1 MLNEILSKLST
12 ANPYGGLG
20 SVAERW
26 GIHPLCAAALVTI
39 DVMLFGGEAM
49 SGGLLVLL
57 SALVGMALV
66 VPCTLV
72 QHYAYK
78 DGWLLSWSKGLLLG
92 ILTGIPTP
100 LPSALTIALGVSGV
114 IGLRHRASRANVIDI
129 QN

>member
-1 MLNEILSKLST
+1 MLNDILKKLST

-39 DVMLFGGEAM
+39 DVMLFGGEAA

-57 SALVGMALV
+57 SALVGMGLV

-72 QHYAYK
+72 QRYAYK
-78 DGWLLSWSKGLLLG
+78 DGWLLSFGKGALLG
-92 ILTGIPTP
+92 ILTAIPTP
-100 LPSALTIALGVSGV
+100 LPSALTIALGVTGMF
-114 IGLRHRASRANVIDI
+114 GLRHRRANTIDI
-129 QN
+129 RN